1 MAGPN
6 TIAVT
11 DSTFPNEVEQRRG
24 LTVVDFW
31 AEWCGPCKMIAPVL
45 DQLAIEYGPKGLTVA
60 KLDVDAN
67 QGTTVRY
74 NVRSIPTLLFFK
86 DGRPVDSIVGFQG
99 KQQLADR
106 IAKHLAA

>member
-1 MAGPN
+1 MAGSN

-11 DSTFPNEVEQRRG
+11 DATFPSEVEQRRG

-45 DQLAIEYGPKGLTVA
+45 DQLASEYGSKGLTVA
-60 KLDVDAN
+60 KLDVDTN
-67 QGTTVRY
+67 QDTTLRY

-106 IAKHLAA
+106 IARHLAA